1 MAQHTEDL
9 MAGVISDLKAQARI
23 LHRQIG
29 QRESQAVRRTRQL
42 PEFRDHDVASLLV
55 SIKRR
60 HCLAIVAREL
70 GFQGWPHAVGVLRG
84 TESTDFGTLLYPD
97 GANAHWNI
105 WSASYAEARAIR
117 EQHGG
122 YLLAYRRHF
131 FIVDRYFIE
140 TLGLQPDDPDWELI
154 GRDWVQPR
162 QLDARERLYGKL
174 IRRRAITARLK

>member
-1 MAQHTEDL
+1 MAQQTEDS
-9 MAGVISDLKAQARI
+9 MAGVISDLKAHARI
-23 LHRQIG
+23 LHRQVG
-29 QRESQAVRRTRQL
+29 QRDPHAVARTRQL
-42 PEFRDHDVASLLV
+42 AEFKGHDPSSLPA

-84 TESTDFGTLLYPD
+84 VDSSDFGTLLYPD
-97 GANAHWNI
+97 GADVHWNI
-105 WSASYAEARAIR
+105 WSASYGEARAIR

-140 TLGLQPDDPDWELI
+140 TLGLQPEDPDWDLI
-154 GRDWVQPR
+154 GRDWVKPR
-162 QLDARERLYGKL
+162 QPDARERLYGKL
-174 IRRRAITARLK
+174 IRRWAMSANVK